1 MTHIKIYSILFC
13 LEFSGL
19 GKMIIKNKEQVYFSP
34 NGARPEWTS
43 FSPPISSTS
52 WTSSMATLKS
62 WTAYPTTTKTSICD
76 VQYAACSSTTKSPI
90 SIKERK
96 KCYRKWKMCGLAT
109 IVNSKS
115 STQPLTSQHDLTI
128 AVTKSTIKSI
138 IDASSNSS
146 SSIQT
151 TILIPHRFDTT
162 TQAMKAVTNETTS
175 NQFDVDLYFGFGY
188 SSVNTAI
195 LLDEGKEE
203 FNSSVCAPK
212 NPYIFVIIFVTLI

>member
-1 MTHIKIYSILFC
+1 
-13 LEFSGL
+13 
-19 GKMIIKNKEQVYFSP
+19 
-34 NGARPEWTS
+34 
-43 FSPPISSTS
+43 
-52 WTSSMATLKS
+52 MATLKS

-96 KCYRKWKMCGLAT
+96 KCYRKRKMCDLAT

-115 STQPLTSQHDLTI
+115 STQPLISHNDLTI
-128 AVTKSTIKSI
+128 AVTTKSI

-151 TILIPHRFDTT
+151 TILIPHRFDTA
-162 TQAMKAVTNETTS
+162 TQAMKTVTNETTS

-203 FNSSVCAPK
+203 FNSSLCAPK
-212 NPYIFVIIFVTLI
+212 NPYIFVLIFVTLI